1 MNSQSPSPALV
12 IIHSKIAAEFERAR
26 KIHTPPTRVV
36 STDLKSELTLADR
49 AAPILRR
56 ITAKPAKHTRRDCV
70 SYEIVEPNVR
80 DLNTLFDE
88 ALASLGFKPEVALPA
103 TVNNPRETIVEAK

>member
-1 MNSQSPSPALV
+1 MNTQSPSPALV
-12 IIHSKIAAEFERAR
+12 IIYSKIAAEFERAR
-26 KIHTPPTRVV
+26 KIHTRLPNAP

-56 ITAKPAKHTRRDCV
+56 ITARHAKHTRRDCV

-80 DLNTLFDE
+80 HLNALFDE
-88 ALASLGFKPEVALPA
+88 ALASLGFKPEVS
-103 TVNNPRETIVEAK
+103 R